1 MIEAGGQV
9 IQVDPAQGSFEG
21 PPAAD
26 LVLITDRQSGSA
38 SQNEVGVRLQ
48 ERLWGHGLS
57 VSMSKAF
64 FSDNRILNRCIRRTK
79 CASRLDLVLR
89 SFRHVNFLLASELT
103 F

>member
-38 SQNEVGVRLQ
+38 SQN
-48 ERLWGHGLS
+48 
-57 VSMSKAF
+57 
-64 FSDNRILNRCIRRTK
+64 
-79 CASRLDLVLR
+79 
-89 SFRHVNFLLASELT
+89 
-103 F
+103 